1 MIRSIAISVL
11 VSSAGLVGCVDKS
24 PPPPR
29 VAVPRDAGEGPIR
42 RSDPVKPM
50 PGEAARAEPPPP
62 AFDDPALIEQETP
75 ERRAFVQAYKQ
86 VGRPLLIVE
95 GLNQTDIAGGSAD
108 RPVALVFSDW
118 LRSDGAVSI
127 TTARGDRAKP
137 DVVIE
142 LAVADDKDRPAV
154 NLSAR
159 AINVADNVLL
169 GQAMV
174 DMPKPADRAA
184 INRYTRFL
192 ARKLMNDMTRTW
204 NNAPVQPMMPIEPV
218 APAKPQAAPGTL
230 PSR

>member
-1 MIRSIAISVL
+1 
-11 VSSAGLVGCVDKS
+11 
-24 PPPPR
+24 
-29 VAVPRDAGEGPIR
+29 
-42 RSDPVKPM
+42 
-50 PGEAARAEPPPP
+50 
-62 AFDDPALIEQETP
+62 
-75 ERRAFVQAYKQ
+75 
-86 VGRPLLIVE
+86 
-95 GLNQTDIAGGSAD
+95 LNQTDIAGGSAD